1 MMEFEWNEDKNIINV
16 KKHGLNFE
24 DAKPLF
30 TNNTLLIVEDDRKNY
45 NESRYTGLGSIMG
58 RVVNVVFTI
67 RQIDTIRIISF
78 RKANNREKTKYK
90 NRT

>member
-1 MMEFEWNEDKNIINV
+1 MERRQNIINV

-45 NESRYTGLGSIMG
+45 NESR
-58 RVVNVVFTI
+58 
-67 RQIDTIRIISF
+67 
-78 RKANNREKTKYK
+78 
-90 NRT
+90 